1 MDISTQRNA
10 PHNHRGLGYER
21 IDSYGFTNIIVGVEG
36 GKPKREGGNT
46 RTVYKHRWLWEK
58 LHGPI
63 PNDMMLKCLDG
74 NKQNTDP
81 SNWIM
86 VPRGLIKRLLKRGFE
101 TAPPEIKKAILG
113 VALLECKVASKKEE
127 KSRLAAIN
135 RGVDSDKYPFS
146 NLSSSDIPKIRQMLA
161 SGSSDRDVG
170 RVYDVAPA
178 TIRDVRVGKTWRSS
192 L

>member
-10 PHNHRGLGYER
+10 PHNHRGLGYES

-81 SNWIM
+81 SNWIAM
-86 VPRGLIKRLLKRGFE
+86 LDDLYYGFDETRRERFPEGHPYHSPNLFVAFFCGSHKGCQPDSFVTRLEYEFL
-101 TAPPEIKKAILG
+101 
-113 VALLECKVASKKEE
+113 
-127 KSRLAAIN
+127 
-135 RGVDSDKYPFS
+135 
-146 NLSSSDIPKIRQMLA
+146 
-161 SGSSDRDVG
+161 
-170 RVYDVAPA
+170 
-178 TIRDVRVGKTWRSS
+178 
-192 L
+192 